1 MALELVK
8 EDGGKEIHVRLS
20 GKLTKGDYEKFVPA
34 VDRLIGQYG
43 KIRVLMEMHDF
54 HGWEMGA
61 LWEDIK
67 FDMKHF
73 RDIERIAM
81 VGDAKWE
88 AGMAKFCAPFTTAKI
103 RYFPEGQAAEAKA
116 WIEGDAA

>member
-8 EDGGKEIHVRLS
+8 EADGQVVHVRLS
-20 GKLTKGDYEKFVPA
+20 GKLTKEDYERFVPG
-34 VDRLIGQYG
+34 VERLIHQYG

-54 HGWEMGA
+54 HGWELGA
-61 LWEDIK
+61 LWEDTK
-67 FDMKHF
+67 FDLKHF

-103 RYFPEGQAAEAKA
+103 RYFTEDQLAEARQ
-116 WIEGDAA
+116 WIASDTA